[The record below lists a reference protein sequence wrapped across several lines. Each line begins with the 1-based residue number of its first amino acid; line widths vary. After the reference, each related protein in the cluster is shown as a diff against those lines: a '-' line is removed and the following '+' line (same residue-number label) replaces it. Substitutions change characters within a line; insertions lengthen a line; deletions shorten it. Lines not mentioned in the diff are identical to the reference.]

1 MSDHISVASF
11 DEHEEAQTLA
21 DRLLAEG
28 FDATMQNDSAEQFW
42 KFYNMHPRAHCHV
55 RVPKG
60 VVDAALRRLSEL
72 DAAEGILKSAVR
84 CPECRS
90 SQVEYPQ
97 FSRGTIVGALP
108 SIAAAAGI
116 IERQFYCSAC
126 HFTWPPAEDPVDTV
140 PAGKDLLR

>member
-1 MSDHISVASF
+1 MSDHVSIASF
-11 DEHEEAQTLA
+11 DEQDQAQALA

-28 FDATMQNDSAEQFW
+28 FDATTQNDSAEQFW

-55 RVPKG
+55 RVPKA
-60 VVDAALRRLSEL
+60 VVDAVLLRLKEL
-72 DAAEGILKSAVR
+72 DASENVLQSAVR

-90 SQVEYPQ
+90 TRVEFPQ

-108 SIAAAAGI
+108 SIAAAAGL

-126 HFTWPPAEDPVDTV
+126 HFTWPPATDPVDTV
-140 PAGKDLLR
+140 PAGKDLLK